1 MQAPLYHH
9 TIRPGH
15 KVDRDAHGQVRGIGC
30 ELAARC
36 ARGFGKQCLVEDS
49 PPREKEIVCLAALE
63 KGATWVDS
71 SQNITRARN
80 STKKSAPTVLP
91 GCRLWSFQVGRY
103 MTGRDLMRL
112 QGYPIESLPD
122 SAKRSD
128 HQCADLAGNAFSS
141 SVSCAVDVAVLLS
154 AKRAETPPCNMMRFL
169 DGMNEPQASEE
180 TPEENWEF
188 EL

>member
-1 MQAPLYHH
+1 MHMD
-9 TIRPGH
+9 
-15 KVDRDAHGQVRGIGC
+15 KC
-30 ELAARC
+30 EELGVSWPPDVPEVLENNAWLKTA
-36 ARGFGKQCLVEDS
+36 

-122 SAKRSD
+122 SAKWSD

-180 TPEENWEF
+180 MPEENWEF